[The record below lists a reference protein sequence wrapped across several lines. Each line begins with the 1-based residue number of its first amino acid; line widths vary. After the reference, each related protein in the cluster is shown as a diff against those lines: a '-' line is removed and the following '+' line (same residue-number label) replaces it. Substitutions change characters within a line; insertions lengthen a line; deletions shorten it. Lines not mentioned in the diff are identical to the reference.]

1 MKPVHCLLKALYL
14 CCIPIMESV
23 RPSSEGT
30 KQKTKGKQTKDD
42 VESLAHARGW
52 PAASPSLAQL
62 GTLRAGGGGD
72 PEARD
77 GTSGAGARYFPAGLA
92 SSRHS
97 RGRAARPAFPV
108 GVSSSSLQDTS
119 PEGEELAGASVRAAG
134 CS

>member
-14 CCIPIMESV
+14 SCISIMDSM

-30 KQKTKGKQTKDD
+30 KQKKDN
-42 VESLAHARGW
+42 VETVAHAKGW

-62 GTLRAGGGGD
+62 GTLGAGGGGD

-108 GVSSSSLQDTS
+108 GVSSSSLLDTS